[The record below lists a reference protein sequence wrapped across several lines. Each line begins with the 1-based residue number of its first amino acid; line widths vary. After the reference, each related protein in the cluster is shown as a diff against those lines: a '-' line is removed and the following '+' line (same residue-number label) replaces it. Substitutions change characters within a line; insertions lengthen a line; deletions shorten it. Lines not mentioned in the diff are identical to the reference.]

1 MDNTV
6 TGSQQMGRHPR
17 PHIDEEGVA
26 AISALG
32 SAQRLDILLALGQ
45 VEREHHKERHA
56 MTFSELHAAVD
67 IESSS
72 QFTYHLNQ
80 LVGHLIRETENGYQ
94 LTYSG
99 TKLLRIL
106 RSGVYESPTTFDER
120 AVDGACFF
128 CEERSLVAMLEDER
142 FRIRCTSCEAILI
155 TDFFPESQARGR
167 TPTEIIQSFGY
178 RIWGLYIHLRGGV
191 CPECFGP
198 VETTVDQY
206 EHGGETLHIHNSSCE
221 ECHYLVSM
229 PIIVPV
235 AFHPPVSTLLYEH
248 GISVL
253 DLPLWELFELT
264 TAGAI
269 ETTIIDTDPFEG
281 TVTIS
286 LEERTMN
293 VKITETAVQ
302 SLESHV
308 CVTEPVVSNEERD
321 DEPEE

>member
-1 MDNTV
+1 MQNDH
-6 TGSQQMGRHPR
+6 SPE
-17 PHIDEEGVA
+17 IDDAVVA

-32 SAQRLDILLALGQ
+32 SAQRLQILLALGQ
-45 VEREHHKERHA
+45 VEREHHRQRYA

-80 LVGHLIRETENGYQ
+80 LVGHVFRETENGYQ

-106 RSGVYESPTTFDER
+106 RSGVYESPTSFDER

-128 CEERSLVAMLEDER
+128 CEARSLVARLEDER
-142 FRIRCTSCEAILI
+142 FRIRCESCEAILI

-198 VETTVDQY
+198 VETTVEQY
-206 EHGGETLHIHNSSCE
+206 EHGGETLHIHNNSCE

-235 AFHPPVSTLLYEH
+235 AFHPPVSNLLYEQ
-248 GISVL
+248 GLSVL
-253 DLPLWELFELT
+253 DVPLWELFELAT
-264 TAGAI
+264 SGII
-269 ETTIIDTDPFEG
+269 ETTITATDPFEA
-281 TVTIS
+281 TVTIALGENTLS
-286 LEERTMN
+286 LQM
-293 VKITETAVQ
+293 TETTVH
-302 SLESHV
+302 SLESHI
-308 CVTEPVVSNEERD
+308 
-321 DEPEE
+321 